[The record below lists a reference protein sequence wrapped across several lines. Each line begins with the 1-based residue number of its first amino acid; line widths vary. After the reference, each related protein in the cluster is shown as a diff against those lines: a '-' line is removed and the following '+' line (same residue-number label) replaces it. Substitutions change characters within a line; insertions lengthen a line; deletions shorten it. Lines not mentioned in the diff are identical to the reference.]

1 MKKQKY
7 QIQTSTKNQFVLMD
21 QALRDE
27 QDKADIQKQD
37 LQKEFAVQ
45 EKELHKDLLSFKHQ
59 QSEKTNSTFNRIENL
74 QSSIGET
81 EARSFNLRKELN
93 DLIDNLM
100 QSFC

>member
-37 LQKEFAVQ
+37 LQIIAVVV
-45 EKELHKDLLSFKHQ
+45 
-59 QSEKTNSTFNRIENL
+59 
-74 QSSIGET
+74 
-81 EARSFNLRKELN
+81 
-93 DLIDNLM
+93 
-100 QSFC
+100 